1 MGRVRPA
8 LPALRRQEVHETG
21 GDSVVKEDRSLTVNI
36 YYAPP
41 IFEVKYVDPLLDN
54 PSHSDSV
61 AYGETTVIS
70 TPDEL
75 GWSHEG
81 YDFDGWTA
89 DPATTEYIKDPGNT
103 ITVTSNVTYTANW
116 TKNSYTVK
124 YVDPTCG
131 NSDVTESV
139 AYNDKTVIKTPG
151 HLSWTHEGYAFA
163 GWTPAPATL
172 EYLKDAGNEITITSD
187 VTFTARW
194 ERIVYRVVYEYD
206 GSVPEGADALPTDG
220 TAYHLGDDVP
230 VQPKPTVPEG
240 YTFTGWLLGESETT
254 GFTIGTA
261 TPVTGAASP
270 YTITLT
276 GRWQREGE
284 VSIIYTSGVPENEID
299 NDSLRN
305 TKTDSCLVGR
315 DYTVKPNAGWTDYV
329 RSGYTFKGWQVKESA
344 SPSPSATP
352 GRFFAASGD
361 NAPLRKAVSGFFAE
375 GSVISGISENVTF
388 EAVWE
393 VNSSPDPE
401 PTYRVTYDGN
411 GSTGGSVPVDA
422 TAYKDGE
429 TVTVQE
435 KGDLVKAGSSFVG
448 WNTARN
454 GSGTSYAPGKTFRID
469 GSDVTLYAI
478 WQADGSSPGGTSPGT
493 GESIALITL
502 AAFAMAGSA
511 AAVCGVMLRSRR
523 RRDERVR

>member
-151 HLSWTHEGYAFA
+151 QLSWTHEGYAFA

-194 ERIVYRVVYEYD
+194 ERIVYRVVSNMTAAFPKARTPFRRTAPSTILATTCLCSPNRRFPKAIPSPA
-206 GSVPEGADALPTDG
+206 GCSAKARPRALP
-220 TAYHLGDDVP
+220 
-230 VQPKPTVPEG
+230 
-240 YTFTGWLLGESETT
+240 SE
-254 GFTIGTA
+254 
-261 TPVTGAASP
+261 P
-270 YTITLT
+270 
-276 GRWQREGE
+276 QR
-284 VSIIYTSGVPENEID
+284 P
-299 NDSLRN
+299 
-305 TKTDSCLVGR
+305 
-315 DYTVKPNAGWTDYV
+315 
-329 RSGYTFKGWQVKESA
+329 
-344 SPSPSATP
+344 
-352 GRFFAASGD
+352 
-361 NAPLRKAVSGFFAE
+361 
-375 GSVISGISENVTF
+375 
-388 EAVWE
+388 
-393 VNSSPDPE
+393 
-401 PTYRVTYDGN
+401 
-411 GSTGGSVPVDA
+411 
-422 TAYKDGE
+422 
-429 TVTVQE
+429 
-435 KGDLVKAGSSFVG
+435 
-448 WNTARN
+448 
-454 GSGTSYAPGKTFRID
+454 
-469 GSDVTLYAI
+469 
-478 WQADGSSPGGTSPGT
+478 
-493 GESIALITL
+493 
-502 AAFAMAGSA
+502 
-511 AAVCGVMLRSRR
+511 
-523 RRDERVR
+523 

>member
-1 MGRVRPA
+1 M
-8 LPALRRQEVHETG
+8 
-21 GDSVVKEDRSLTVNI
+21 
-36 YYAPP
+36 
-41 IFEVKYVDPLLDN
+41 
-54 PSHSDSV
+54 
-61 AYGETTVIS
+61 
-70 TPDEL
+70 
-75 GWSHEG
+75 
-81 YDFDGWTA
+81 
-89 DPATTEYIKDPGNT
+89 
-103 ITVTSNVTYTANW
+103 
-116 TKNSYTVK
+116 
-124 YVDPTCG
+124 
-131 NSDVTESV
+131 
-139 AYNDKTVIKTPG
+139 
-151 HLSWTHEGYAFA
+151 
-163 GWTPAPATL
+163 
-172 EYLKDAGNEITITSD
+172 DAGTRDIGISEGRGQRD
-187 VTFTARW
+187 HHYVGRYL
-194 ERIVYRVVYEYD
+194 YRQMGENCLPRGVEYD

-230 VQPKPTVPEG
+230 VQPRPAVPDG

-315 DYTVKPNAGWTDYV
+315 DYTVKPNAEWTDYV
-329 RSGYTFKGWQVKESA
+329 R
-344 SPSPSATP
+344 
-352 GRFFAASGD
+352 
-361 NAPLRKAVSGFFAE
+361 SGFFAE

-448 WNTARN
+448 WNTARD